1 MGQHISKSNG
11 AAAVRAASP
20 TAPCTASPTAP
31 EASPTISNKV
41 ALGAGCYWG
50 TEKYVQKNFQLRF
63 PGSIKSTM
71 VGFMSPDEHPRIK
84 NPTYR
89 DVCTGRSGH
98 VEVLFVELNNPQMY
112 FEELIRF
119 FYCFHDPTTKNRQG
133 NDTGFQYASYI
144 FCGDEE
150 QAAICEKVR
159 NELQAF
165 LDSNPRKSP
174 YFNKKVTTK
183 ISPLMEFTKAEEYH
197 QRYLEKNPSG
207 YCNHRIRLK
216 EWPSVDESK
225 EDTEIATDEVTK

>member
-1 MGQHISKSNG
+1 MSLFPLCWLSLTFTCSVHRTSNH
-11 AAAVRAASP
+11 
-20 TAPCTASPTAP
+20 
-31 EASPTISNKV
+31 KD
-41 ALGAGCYWG
+41 
-50 TEKYVQKNFQLRF
+50 FQLRF

-98 VEVLFVELNNPQMY
+98 GKLSDRLSCSHLAAHVLYQRTFLRHKFQSTVEVLFVELNNPQMY

-207 YCNHRIRLK
+207 Y
-216 EWPSVDESK
+216 W
-225 EDTEIATDEVTK
+225 